1 MYFDQLFLA
10 ARQVNVVYSDQLLGA
25 AYYIHF
31 ISYHD
36 NRYDYTLPFF
46 TNELGPEFQNKL
58 ESFFAENF
66 SDLFMSWL
74 FWLIDW
80 LNLQIYKN
88 NKPGPVLNIN
98 IKSPRDK

>member
-1 MYFDQLFLA
+1 MVFTCTFIYNLLLRLLSVMYFDQLLLA

-46 TNELGPEFQNKL
+46 TNELRPKFQNKL

-66 SDLFMSWL
+66 SDLFMS
-74 FWLIDW
+74 
-80 LNLQIYKN
+80 
-88 NKPGPVLNIN
+88 
-98 IKSPRDK
+98 